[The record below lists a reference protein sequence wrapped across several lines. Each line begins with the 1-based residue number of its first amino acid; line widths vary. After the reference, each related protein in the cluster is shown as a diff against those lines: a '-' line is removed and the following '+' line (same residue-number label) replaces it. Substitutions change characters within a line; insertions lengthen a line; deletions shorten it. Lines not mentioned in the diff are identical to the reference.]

1 MRRWDRPSRAGFT
14 LVEVMIALALIA
26 LGVLIALTMIT
37 TSSMQSEISKEQ
49 AIGFRACQDVMEALM
64 SMDRDTLLAQMN
76 WQTANNQ
83 ASTFTVPALNSAN
96 PPTGT
101 YSVIDVTRTINAS
114 ATTTQLVQL
123 QVRLI
128 WKNVNVTLTSMRY
141 LP

>member
-1 MRRWDRPSRAGFT
+1 MRRWDRSARAGFT

-26 LGVLIALTMIT
+26 LGVLVALTMIT
-37 TSSMQSEISKEQ
+37 TSSMQGEISKEQ

-76 WQTANNQ
+76 WQIANNQ
-83 ASTFTVPALNSAN
+83 ASTFTVPALHSAN

-101 YSVIDVTRTINAS
+101 YSVIDVTGTINSS

-128 WKNVNVTLTSMRY
+128 WKNVNVTLTSVRY